1 LFLLGLVLLVAA
13 ALAERS
19 LYHAIREQAATDEAR
34 PADAIVVFGAAQY
47 NGTPSPVFKARLD
60 HAIDLEDRGL
70 APVVITTGGSGGDPK
85 FTEAGVGRDYLIQQG
100 VAAEKILSEERS
112 ETTYQSVQAVA
123 QMLRRRGAKTCLAVS
138 DGFHLYRVKLM
149 FSSQGITAYGS
160 PAPASPIEAD
170 PTLRPLH
177 SLRETLINT
186 LWYVGIRG

>member
-1 LFLLGLVLLVAA
+1 MFLLGLVLLVAA

>member
-1 LFLLGLVLLVAA
+1 MFLLGLVLLLAA

-19 LYHAIREQAATDEAR
+19 LYRAIRVQAATDEAR

-100 VAAEKILSEERS
+100 VAEEKILSEERS

-170 PTLRPLH
+170 PTMRPLH

>member
-1 LFLLGLVLLVAA
+1 LFLLGLVLLLAA

-19 LYHAIREQAATDEAR
+19 LYRAIRVQAATDEAR

-170 PTLRPLH
+170 PTMRPLH